1 VETFVRLS
9 PIPEDSVHIRSMRT
23 KALIT
28 LLSLTVITGQPVH
41 PHGGG
46 LDSSKCHNNRKES
59 NYHCHQSGSQSSARN
74 SRLVKGPV
82 TLLSVGD
89 GDTVRITDKSGAKVT
104 IRLACI
110 DAPETSQGMSGKWST
125 KMLKGMINEKSI
137 SLKPQV
143 KDRYGRT
150 VGEVYV
156 GATNINLQMVR
167 EGAAYAYRKYLK
179 QCDQDAYLNAE
190 STAMRNRKGV
200 WGPYQ
205 TQLPWEYR
213 RSRRTK

>member
-1 VETFVRLS
+1 MNL
-9 PIPEDSVHIRSMRT
+9 
-23 KALIT
+23 LILIS
-28 LLSLTVITGQPVH
+28 LLSMTAINIQPVH
-41 PHGGG
+41 SHCGG
-46 LDSSKCHNNRKES
+46 LDSSGCHNNRKEGS
-59 NYHCHQSGSQSSARN
+59 YHCHQSGSQPSARN
-74 SRLVKGPV
+74 SGLVSCPV

-89 GDTVRITDKSGAKVT
+89 GDTIRIKDRTGTKIT

-110 DAPETSQGMSGKWST
+110 DAPETSQGISGEWST
-125 KMLKGMINEKSI
+125 QMLKGMIESKPI
-137 SLKPQV
+137 SLQPQV

-156 GATNINLQMVR
+156 GSTNINLQMAS
-167 EGAAYAYRKYLK
+167 EGAAFAYRKYLK

-190 STAMRNRKGV
+190 LTAKQNRKGV

-205 TQLPWEYR
+205 TQLPWEFR

>member
-1 VETFVRLS
+1 MNSR
-9 PIPEDSVHIRSMRT
+9 
-23 KALIT
+23 
-28 LLSLTVITGQPVH
+28 
-41 PHGGG
+41 GGG
-46 LDSSKCHNNRKES
+46 IDSRGCHNNRRTSEH
-59 NYHCHQSGSQSSARN
+59 HCHSSGNRPLLKRKDLAS
-74 SRLVKGPV
+74 GPV
-82 TLLSVGD
+82 TLFSVGD
-89 GDTVRITDKSGAKVT
+89 GDTIRIKDRTGTKVT

-125 KMLKGMINEKSI
+125 RTLKEMIQGRSI
-137 SLKPQV
+137 FIKPQV

-156 GATNINLQMVR
+156 GSTNINIQMVR
-167 EGAAYAYRKYLK
+167 EGAAFAYRKYLN
-179 QCDQDAYLNAE
+179 QCDKDAYLKAE
-190 STAMRNRKGV
+190 STAKRNRKGV

>member
-1 VETFVRLS
+1 
-9 PIPEDSVHIRSMRT
+9 MNT
-23 KALIT
+23 KAFLLI
-28 LLSLTVITGQPVH
+28 LSLTAIPAE
-41 PHGGG
+41 PAISHGGG
-46 LDSSKCHNNRKES
+46 LNSSGCHNNRKEGR
-59 NYHCHQSGSQSSARN
+59 YHCHQNGSQNSTRN
-74 SRLVKGPV
+74 SALVSGPV

-89 GDTVRITDKSGAKVT
+89 GDTIRIKDRTGTKIT

-110 DAPETSQGMSGKWST
+110 DAPETSQGLSGKWST
-125 KMLKGMINEKSI
+125 RTLKEMIQGRSI
-137 SLKPQV
+137 FIKPQV

-156 GATNINLQMVR
+156 GSTNININLQMVR
-167 EGAAYAYRKYLK
+167 EGAAFAYRKYLK
-179 QCDQDAYLNAE
+179 QCDQDEYLKAE
-190 STAMRNRKGV
+190 STAKRNRKGV

>member
-1 VETFVRLS
+1 
-9 PIPEDSVHIRSMRT
+9 MRA

-28 LLSLTVITGQPVH
+28 LLSLTVINIQPVNS
-41 PHGGG
+41 HGGG
-46 LDSSKCHNNRKES
+46 LNTIGCHNNRKEGS
-59 NYHCHQSGSQSSARN
+59 YHCHQNGSQPSARN
-74 SRLVKGPV
+74 SGLVSGPV

-89 GDTVRITDKSGAKVT
+89 GDTIRIKDRTGTKVT

-125 KMLKGMINEKSI
+125 RTLKEMIQGRSI
-137 SLKPQV
+137 FIKPQV

-156 GATNINLQMVR
+156 GSTNINLQMVR
-167 EGAAYAYRKYLK
+167 EGAAFAYRKYLK

-190 STAMRNRKGV
+190 STAKRNRKGV

-205 TQLPWEYR
+205 TQLHWEYR

>member
-1 VETFVRLS
+1 
-9 PIPEDSVHIRSMRT
+9 MRT
-23 KALIT
+23 KTLIS
-28 LLSLTVITGQPVH
+28 LLSLTVMNVQPVH

-46 LDSSKCHNNRKES
+46 LNSSGCHNNRQEGH
-59 NYHCHQSGSQSSARN
+59 YHCHQNGNQPSTRKSA
-74 SRLVKGPV
+74 LVSGPV

-89 GDTVRITDKSGAKVT
+89 GDTIRITDRKGAKVT

-125 KMLKGMINEKSI
+125 RTLKEMIQGRSI
-137 SLKPQV
+137 FIKPQV

-156 GATNINLQMVR
+156 GSTNVNLQMVR
-167 EGAAYAYRKYLK
+167 EGAAFAYRKYLK

-190 STAMRNRKGV
+190 SAATRNRKGV
-200 WGPYQ
+200 WGPYW